1 MSDFVTKFHAKITES
16 KNISNLLLVKKL
28 GDEIKS
34 NWMDNLDI
42 VFFFGNLINCLPYD
56 FDGLLQCIS
65 QFKIWNNETIML
77 MGIFADL

>member
-1 MSDFVTKFHAKITES
+1 
-16 KNISNLLLVKKL
+16 
-28 GDEIKS
+28 
-34 NWMDNLDI
+34 MDNLDI